1 MDLVVVEVVG
11 LAASLIVPLKNIV
24 SDTDPFEFTILNVT
38 DVLFSLADSIDVI
51 CPDTFIVILEPC
63 VGAGVIVAVPIEGVT
78 ELLVYTIL
86 GT

>member
-24 SDTDPFEFTILNVT
+24 SDILNVT